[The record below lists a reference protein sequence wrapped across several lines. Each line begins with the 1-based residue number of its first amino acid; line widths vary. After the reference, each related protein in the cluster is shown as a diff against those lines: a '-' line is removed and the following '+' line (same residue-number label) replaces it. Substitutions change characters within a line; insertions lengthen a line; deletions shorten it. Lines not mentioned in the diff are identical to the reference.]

1 MDQPPQANR
10 RQYPRVR
17 AEAFVVIRR
26 VEGEIQ
32 VGRGHDL
39 GIGGI
44 RFQCLGPFD
53 FGLGEAIEVTLALGE
68 DSATV
73 VGKTVRVTDK
83 GQTREI
89 ALEFERLIDS
99 EALERFCDLDEE
111 EPLSDPRLS
120 CKRRQDERRKYPR
133 VRTAAH
139 VLVRRV
145 EGADPKL
152 ARGVDLGI
160 GGIRF
165 ECGDDLDLELGE
177 VVTATLTLGEISMT
191 VVGKTVR
198 VTDKG
203 QTREVALEF
212 ERLIDSEEL
221 ERLSEREQADES
233 EGIPGSGNGDS
244 EKSAR
249 SGPHGGQDA

>member
-10 RQYPRVR
+10 RQYPRIR

-26 VEGEIQ
+26 VKGEIQ

-53 FGLGEAIEVTLALGE
+53 FGLGEVIEVTLALGE

-83 GQTREI
+83 GQTREV

-99 EALERFCDLDEE
+99 EALERFCDPDGE
-111 EPLSDPRLS
+111 EPLGDPRLS
-120 CKRRQDERRKYPR
+120 CKRQESERRRYPR

-145 EGADPKL
+145 EGADPTL

-165 ECGDDLDLELGE
+165 ECGDDLDVEIGE
-177 VVTATLTLGEISMT
+177 VVTATLTLGETSVT
-191 VVGKTVR
+191 VVGKAVR
-198 VTDKG
+198 VTDRG

-212 ERLIDSEEL
+212 ERLIDSEAL
-221 ERLSEREQADES
+221 ERLSESVPENES
-233 EGIPGSGNGDS
+233 
-244 EKSAR
+244 
-249 SGPHGGQDA
+249 